1 MEENGWHNYYK
12 KRCIKLPEAINKIKS
27 GYRIVVGHAAGE
39 PSALLEALAADKNR
53 FKDVEIVHMVCLGK
67 GLYCSQDMEGHFR
80 HNALFV
86 SNITRDAVNNGRGDF
101 TPCFFSE
108 IPKLFSEGYL
118 PVDIALI
125 QVSPPDKHGSVS
137 LGVSVDYTKSA
148 ARNAKTVI
156 AQVNEYMPRTLG
168 DSFLNVKD
176 IDYFVENSAPL
187 IELGIKYISDTEK
200 AIGSYCAELI
210 EDRSTIQLGIGLI
223 PDAVCESLVN
233 KRHLGIH
240 SEMVSDGIIDLIE
253 NGTVTNKFKTIN
265 NDKSVVSFVIG
276 TKRLYDYIDDNAN
289 FYFAP
294 VDYTNNPYVIMKN
307 FKMVSINSCLQVDLS
322 GQVNSE
328 SIGLSQISAVGGQVD
343 FVRGANMCPEGKS
356 IIAMTSTA
364 RNNTCSRIVPFLD
377 AGSAV
382 TTSRNDVDYIVTEF
396 GIASLKGKTLRG
408 RAKELVSISH
418 PDFRPMLIEQWEKR
432 FQQKY

>member
-39 PSALLEALAADKNR
+39 PSALLEALVADKNR

-86 SNITRDAVNNGRGDF
+86 SNVTRDAINNGRGDF

-187 IELGIKYISDTEK
+187 IELGIKHISDTEK
-200 AIGSYCAELI
+200 A
-210 EDRSTIQLGIGLI
+210 
-223 PDAVCESLVN
+223 
-233 KRHLGIH
+233 
-240 SEMVSDGIIDLIE
+240 
-253 NGTVTNKFKTIN
+253 
-265 NDKSVVSFVIG
+265 
-276 TKRLYDYIDDNAN
+276 
-289 FYFAP
+289 
-294 VDYTNNPYVIMKN
+294 KN
-307 FKMVSINSCLQVDLS
+307 F
-322 GQVNSE
+322 G
-328 SIGLSQISAVGGQVD
+328 
-343 FVRGANMCPEGKS
+343 
-356 IIAMTSTA
+356 
-364 RNNTCSRIVPFLD
+364 
-377 AGSAV
+377 
-382 TTSRNDVDYIVTEF
+382 
-396 GIASLKGKTLRG
+396 
-408 RAKELVSISH
+408 
-418 PDFRPMLIEQWEKR
+418 
-432 FQQKY
+432 